1 MAAHLENP
9 GNVVSKLIGDIA
21 IVLVIVLIGGFFAGA
36 EMALV
41 SLRESQVRKLAQQ
54 GKRGQRVAKLPRTRT
69 GFFPRC
75 RSG

>member
-1 MAAHLENP
+1 MAATQLAVHSENP
-9 GNVVSKLIGDIA
+9 GIGVSKLIGDIL

-54 GKRGQRVAKLPRTRT
+54 GKRGQRVAKLA
-69 GFFPRC
+69 
-75 RSG
+75 